1 MLRAKT
7 FLVLTIAAAFAAV
20 ANAANFSGTSA
31 LQFTKRAV
39 DFGPRP
45 SGSAANQKLQAYI
58 LNELKLDGCT
68 VSEDAFVAQTPRG
81 AVPMKN
87 IIAKFAGKSGRAI
100 VITGHFDTKYYPGRN
115 FVGANDGGSSTGF
128 LLELG
133 RVLAGQPRTDNI
145 YLVFFDGE
153 EAVREEWAGEDN
165 LYGSR
170 HLAERWRKDGTITRI
185 KALINVDMIGDKNL
199 DMKRDPNSSTTL
211 NKLVWSTAAELGYQA
226 YFVDQPLP
234 MEDDHQPFLKLR
246 VPAIDLIDFDYG
258 LNNRFWHEDTD
269 TMDKLSAQS
278 LEIVGTVVVEV
289 IHRLERQ

>member
-7 FLVLTIAAAFAAV
+7 FLVLTFAAAV
-20 ANAANFSGTSA
+20 ANAANFSGASA

-87 IIAKFAGKSGRAI
+87 IIAKFAGKSGQAI
-100 VITGHFDTKYYPGRN
+100 VITGHFDTKNYPGRN

-128 LLELG
+128 LLEMG
-133 RVLAGQPRTDNI
+133 RVLAKEPRTDDV

-153 EAVREEWAGEDN
+153 EAVREEWE
-165 LYGSR
+165 
-170 HLAERWRKDGTITRI
+170 
-185 KALINVDMIGDKNL
+185 
-199 DMKRDPNSSTTL
+199 
-211 NKLVWSTAAELGYQA
+211 
-226 YFVDQPLP
+226 
-234 MEDDHQPFLKLR
+234 
-246 VPAIDLIDFDYG
+246 
-258 LNNRFWHEDTD
+258 
-269 TMDKLSAQS
+269 
-278 LEIVGTVVVEV
+278 
-289 IHRLERQ
+289 